1 MAFGL
6 TCALLLQVVRD
17 RSWGRA
23 LLVLTALVLIGR
35 CTIFTLTRSG
45 LLSLGAVLLGSGWLW
60 WRAQGA
66 ARCLWALVGLGPTLG
81 CVFGYRLVADG
92 GSYSLRLTT
101 QTPRNWYQ
109 ANYQVPES
117 LELETGQLHQIE
129 VTISDTGLA
138 AWDPTEVAPPALAYH
153 WLDLESKEVFDFEG
167 LRTFLSRSVKP
178 GQGIV
183 LQAQVRAPDI
193 LGRYL
198 LAWGGTCC

>member
-1 MAFGL
+1 M
-6 TCALLLQVVRD
+6 
-17 RSWGRA
+17 
-23 LLVLTALVLIGR
+23 ALVACPR
-35 CTIFTLTRSG
+35 C
-45 LLSLGAVLLGSGWLW
+45 
-60 WRAQGA
+60 A
-66 ARCLWALVGLGPTLG
+66 ARCLGALVGLGLTLG
-81 CVFGYRLVADG
+81 RVFGYRLVADE

-138 AWDPTEVAPPALAYH
+138 AWDPTEVTPPALAYH

-193 LGRYL
+193 SGRYL
-198 LAWGGTCC
+198 LAWGHVARKPLLV